1 MRATQIQ
8 TGRWLAVLVA
18 VPLIA
23 AACGGGPAATLT
35 PAVPSTPTE
44 TSAGASPT
52 PEVGALPAP
61 EVTTIR
67 IGVPGTE
74 TGTFSANLADMVG
87 IYAKYGLTA
96 EITVFDGAGKTLQAL
111 QAGQLDVIIT
121 GVGQAIASQT
131 TDVPLVV
138 TGVSAVKLNENFYS
152 IPEVKTAA
160 DLKGKAVAISS
171 FGSVAHG
178 ETLIAL
184 KALGLTAQDVVI
196 TQVGNE
202 VTRFAALIGKS
213 VAAAAL
219 AQYRGGDL
227 KALKY
232 NELVTMYGGD
242 FQFGRSGIN
251 FRKDWLAANPN
262 TGLIVTASFLEAQN
276 MFWTQPD
283 VVAQNYAE
291 FAQLEP
297 ADATAQVADFQNTGN
312 RSLAWEDVAFENAK
326 AVLVEAN
333 PDIANVPV
341 SDAFDRSLLEKLV
354 SIGFYDKIGSPAP

>member
-1 MRATQIQ
+1 MHGPEMKVVR
-8 TGRWLAVLVA
+8 RLAVVVA
-18 VPLIA
+18 ASLLT
-23 AACGGGPAATLT
+23 AACGGGPAATPS
-35 PAVPSTPTE
+35 PAVPTAPAE
-44 TSAGASPT
+44 TSSSAPAT
-52 PEVGALPAP
+52 PELGALPAP
-61 EVTTIR
+61 EVATIR

-74 TGTFSANLADMVG
+74 TGTFSANLADMIG
-87 IYAKYGLTA
+87 IYDKYGLQA
-96 EITVFDGAGKTLQAL
+96 QITVFDGAGKTLQAL

-121 GVGQAIASQT
+121 GVGQAIASQL
-131 TDVPLVV
+131 TDAPLVV
-138 TGVSAVKLNENFYS
+138 LGVSAVKLNENFYS
-152 IPEVKTAA
+152 IPDVKTAA

-184 KALGLTAQDVVI
+184 KALGLTSQDVVL

-213 VAAAAL
+213 VAAAPL
-219 AQYRGGDL
+219 AQFRAGDL

-232 NELVTMYGGD
+232 NELVTMYAGD

-251 FRKDWLAANPN
+251 FRKDWVAANPN
-262 TGLIVTASFLEAQN
+262 TALIFTASFLEAQN

-291 FAQLEP
+291 FAQIEP

-312 RSLAWEDVAFENAK
+312 RSLAWENAAFENAK
-326 AVLVEAN
+326 AVLEVEN
-333 PDIANVPV
+333 PDLAGVAV
-341 SDAFDRSLLEKLV
+341 ESAFDRSILEQLK
-354 SIGFYDKIGSPAP
+354 SIGFYDRIGSPAP